1 MEKYIIDFLENK
13 PIFFSFLRPKEVFLY
28 QKYKPFNAPILDIGC
43 GDGFFAK
50 IAFGRID
57 IGLDVK
63 NSEINEAKEK
73 KVYKKIVIYDGKKI
87 PFPDNYFSTIIC
99 NSSFEHI
106 PNIDEVLKES
116 ARVLKKNG
124 NMYFTVPTNIWP
136 KYLFGIKLF
145 GSIYSNFFIKKS
157 KHYNLYSLKKWTSVL
172 NLLGYKVKYSTHY
185 LDNKKIIGLFDMSHY
200 LSISSIITKL
210 IFNRW
215 VLFPQKTIFL
225 KSLVKFISQNT
236 SKNTKKGPYLFI
248 AARKIK

>member
-124 NMYFTVPTNIWP
+124 NMYFTVPTNI
-136 KYLFGIKLF
+136 
-145 GSIYSNFFIKKS
+145 
-157 KHYNLYSLKKWTSVL
+157 
-172 NLLGYKVKYSTHY
+172 
-185 LDNKKIIGLFDMSHY
+185 
-200 LSISSIITKL
+200 
-210 IFNRW
+210 
-215 VLFPQKTIFL
+215 
-225 KSLVKFISQNT
+225 
-236 SKNTKKGPYLFI
+236 
-248 AARKIK
+248 